1 MKRAKVRKARKTHK
15 IISDVLQPKR
25 FLGSKLEAKQA
36 SFQQF
41 IINSTNDEFEK
52 AIGIIIKDND
62 IFSLLSQSKSDVGE
76 IFKTL
81 MFSDEHISDTKVI
94 QLYCGIFSREIDKL
108 ILFNNTRKIIEDHFI
123 KGNYAEAESLLSELN
138 LNVGQSIWAINLQFN
153 LYTAKKEYSKIDT
166 FLEYLKNKN
175 DNDLFNDL
183 VRVSGWKLQT
193 VDSKL
198 ILESMVRR
206 PNKEFIAGG
215 ALDIAAFYS
224 LLCLPTSLYEDVDLL
239 HSINWLQRLP
249 LVDLFDN
256 FCKIIENAII
266 EEALS
271 EEDNNLLLTLFD
283 KIGINI
289 KSIKISRIIS
299 SLNGNK
305 KNELDSEFDSQIS
318 NYCEGNYNKV
328 LDELESNLSKTNNII
343 TKINMYAKSYIYT
356 KRKPN
361 GLPDLLK
368 EIIDNII
375 SIYSLN
381 NANQSAD
388 HLVDLSIKYSSLE
401 LSDHILIS
409 IIKSAPYYFPS
420 KIKEKVIAKSNFL
433 NCPLTPL
440 SYNLKTPPSMYIK
453 DDNTSLPPHLKLKK
467 EAINSINSPSVITS
481 SLVDEFYNLSPIN
494 KDAIELKVQYLLK
507 NGLKDELM
515 SFSSTELIK
524 NPNANV
530 CIPLEEIC
538 IDINNNSVYT
548 IDSVICSFFYNHFSE
563 LDGSSLLNEV
573 FEEYFFTLNVERPS
587 EIINTNLSNKQIF
600 VLNVISKVDV
610 MDYLGCFDDD
620 NDLKIE
626 RINILNKL
634 VYHKYLNQSDIDMEC
649 KLIVDDIIIES
660 EAAKFNDSKIY
671 VDTRFILNK
680 RKSDIE
686 SLMYKYHSHSK
697 DGDDNF
703 VMLEDM
709 TILKGTKNEALT
721 RLFKV
726 LLIEYMDNKE
736 IGLDKNLSSEIR
748 HGFFSN
754 LMCSNLQKRQ
764 LITELDENGSYKSNE
779 YWREYYKIVHDSI
792 LDDIDDIL
800 IKFSDDFNSLIESAE
815 QWMKT
820 SLNGDEPNRIFT
832 FNFETTDFDRVRAV
846 LDNQGTVEQVSN
858 EIFNVFNS
866 KLLIC
871 LEKIKI
877 KLNEVFIEEVDHLFS
892 KLIDDI
898 NNCKHGTALTDLFDE
913 IRLAN
918 TEVKEDVRTV
928 CEWFSI
934 RKNTDVDSFEISKT
948 VQLAERCF
956 HKISNVN
963 INVHI
968 NIKKNFLVDGSHLYA
983 LVLTFINCF
992 NNCFKHA
999 SSCAKSIDVLID
1011 ENNSNSGFIINIRNK
1026 IDNKTKEILLDGK
1039 LDIIIKQLIDMNN
1052 HDLLVNEGGSGLY
1065 KSLHGLRMIDI
1076 NYNITPYVLD
1086 DYFNVEVKY
1095 AK

>member
-1 MKRAKVRKARKTHK
+1 MKRVKSRKTRKTHE
-15 IISDVLQPKR
+15 IVSEVLQPKR
-25 FLGSKLEAKQA
+25 FFGSKIEAKQD
-36 SFQQF
+36 SFHKF
-41 IINSTNDEFEK
+41 IINSTNDEFERS
-52 AIGIIIKDND
+52 IDIIIKDND
-62 IFSLLSQSKSDVGE
+62 IFSVFSQSKTEVSD

-81 MFSDEHISDTKVI
+81 IFSENDISSNKSI
-94 QLYCGIFSREIDKL
+94 KLYSAIFSREIEKL
-108 ILFNNTRKIIEDHFI
+108 VFFDSKRRMIEDHFI
-123 KGNYAEAESLLSELN
+123 KGDYSKVESLLSEINKKL
-138 LNVGQSIWAINLQFN
+138 GHSIWAINLQFD
-153 LYTAKKEYSKIDT
+153 LYTAKREYSKIDT
-166 FLEYLKNKN
+166 FLEHLKSQN
-175 DNDLFNDL
+175 DSDLFNDV

-193 VDSKL
+193 VDSRL

-215 ALDIAAFYS
+215 ASNIAAFYS

-249 LVDLFDN
+249 LIDLFDN

-266 EEALS
+266 EKSLDSEDKHVLLS
-271 EEDNNLLLTLFD
+271 IFD
-283 KIGINI
+283 KLNVNV

-299 SLNGNK
+299 ALNGNSI
-305 KNELDSEFDSQIS
+305 NDLVSEFDSQIDD
-318 NYCEGNYNKV
+318 YCEGNYNKV
-328 LDELESNLSKTNNII
+328 IDELESNLSETKNII

-361 GLPDLLK
+361 GLPDVFK
-368 EIIDNII
+368 EVIDGLIL
-375 SIYSLN
+375 IYSLN
-381 NANQSAD
+381 DANQSTD
-388 HLVDLSIKYSSLE
+388 QLVDLSIKYSSLE
-401 LSDHILIS
+401 LSDHVLIS
-409 IIKSAPYYFPS
+409 IIKSAPYYFS
-420 KIKEKVIAKSNFL
+420 TEIKEKIIEKSKFL

-440 SYNLKTPPSMYIK
+440 SYNLKTPPSMYVK
-453 DDNTSLPPHLKLKK
+453 ECSAKLPPHLKLKK
-467 EAINSINSPSVITS
+467 EVIDSINSPSVITPN
-481 SLVDEFYNLSPIN
+481 LVDKFYNLSPIN
-494 KDAIELKVQYLLK
+494 KDAIELKVQYLLQ
-507 NGLKDELM
+507 NNLKDELI
-515 SFSSTELIK
+515 SFAATELIH
-524 NPNANV
+524 NPSSNV

-538 IDINNNSVYT
+538 SDIDRDSIYT

-573 FEEYFFTLNVERPS
+573 FEEYFFSLNIERPS
-587 EIINTNLSNKQIF
+587 EIINADLSNKQVF
-600 VLNVISKVDV
+600 LLNVISKVDV
-610 MDYLGCFDDD
+610 MDYLGSFDDD
-620 NDLKIE
+620 SDLKIE

-634 VYHKYLNQSDIDMEC
+634 VSHKYINQSDIDMEC
-649 KLIVDDIIIES
+649 KSIVDDIIIES
-660 EAAKFNDSKIY
+660 EAAKFNDAKIY
-671 VDTRFILNK
+671 VDTRLILNK
-680 RKSDIE
+680 RRSDIE

-697 DGDDNF
+697 DSDENL
-703 VMLEDM
+703 VILEDM

-764 LITELDENGSYKSNE
+764 LITELDESGSYKSNE
-779 YWREYYKIVHDSI
+779 YWREYYKIIHKSI
-792 LDDIDDIL
+792 LDDIDDVL

-832 FNFETTDFDRVRAV
+832 FNFKTTDFDKVRTV

-866 KLLIC
+866 KLLAC
-871 LEKIKI
+871 LKKIKI
-877 KLNEVFIEEVDHLFS
+877 KLNEEFMVEVDRLFS
-892 KLIDDI
+892 NLIDDI
-898 NNCKHGTALTDLFDE
+898 SLCKHGTALTDLFDQ
-913 IRLAN
+913 IKLAN
-918 TEVKEDVRTV
+918 TEVKEDIRTV

-934 RKNTDVDSFEISKT
+934 RKNTDVDSFEISKS

-956 HKISNVN
+956 HQISNAN
-963 INVHI
+963 ISVDI
-968 NIKKNFLVDGSHLYA
+968 NIKQNFCVDGSHLYA

-992 NNCFKHA
+992 NNCFKHSPNNA
-999 SSCAKSIDVLID
+999 TSIDVLI
-1011 ENNSNSGFIINIRNK
+1011 ESNESSSFSINIKNK
-1026 IDNKTKEILLDGK
+1026 IENRSKQLLLGGK
-1039 LDIIIKQLIDMNN
+1039 LDVITRQLIDMNN

-1065 KSLHGLRMIDI
+1065 KSLHGLKMIDS
-1076 NYNITPYVLD
+1076 NYTITPSVFD